1 MWLCSLPSS
10 PPVLTRCSEY
20 AAHKLPSS
28 RPPVG
33 VVSTQSS
40 HHNVGFWRR
49 AEDVAEAPAGGEEL
63 IDAGQ
68 ARINGEKG
76 RGAVA
81 RGVGVGACARRSV
94 WGQVRQRGDRTH
106 SHEIPSARS
115 TTHPRHVHDT
125 SRHVRDM
132 STTCACPR
140 HAHDM
145 SAIRPRHVRD
155 MSTACPSLVH
165 RRWPRRCGPTGR
177 MACSQRWRRRAAVRM
192 SQAAATQKRA
202 TTIGGGGGGRRRP
215 RPRLLADGAR
225 AMNELVTKRGS
236 AFFMLQA
243 SSIRRRS
250 PSAPRSAPA
259 AASTGPA
266 LAALSGGRAT
276 HLATHLAAALPRE

>member
-125 SRHVRDM
+125 SATRPRHVHDMCM
-132 STTCACPR
+132 STT
-140 HAHDM
+140 
-145 SAIRPRHVRD
+145 RPRHVRD
-155 MSTACPSLVH
+155 TSATCPRHVHDMSQPCPQALAAAVRSDRPDGLLSTVEEEGGGTDVTGGCDAEESYH
-165 RRWPRRCGPTGR
+165 NRW
-177 MACSQRWRRRAAVRM
+177 WRRRAA
-192 SQAAATQKRA
+192 
-202 TTIGGGGGGRRRP
+202 
-215 RPRLLADGAR
+215 
-225 AMNELVTKRGS
+225 
-236 AFFMLQA
+236 
-243 SSIRRRS
+243 S
-250 PSAPRSAPA
+250 PSASPPRRR
-259 AASTGPA
+259 GP
-266 LAALSGGRAT
+266 S
-276 HLATHLAAALPRE
+276 HE

>member
-125 SRHVRDM
+125 SATR
-132 STTCACPR
+132 PR
-140 HAHDM
+140 HAHDT
-145 SAIRPRHVRD
+145 SATRPRHVRD
-155 MSTACPSLVH
+155 TSATCPRHVHVHDTPTTCPRYVRDMSATCPRHVPALS
-165 RRWPRRCGPTGR
+165 TGAGR
-177 MACSQRWRRRAAVRM
+177 GGAVRP
-192 SQAAATQKRA
+192 AGWLALN
-202 TTIGGGGGGRRRP
+202 GGGGGRRYGCHR
-215 RPRLLADGAR
+215 RL
-225 AMNELVTKRGS
+225 
-236 AFFMLQA
+236 
-243 SSIRRRS
+243 RRR
-250 PSAPRSAPA
+250 RE
-259 AASTGPA
+259 
-266 LAALSGGRAT
+266 
-276 HLATHLAAALPRE
+276 LPP